1 MFTPM
6 KILYTDEQM
15 SILWTN
21 NSGPEPESEARARL
35 YNCWLL
41 SRPGPGRGALVM
53 RVRGRGGGDRGI
65 LIISSFY

>member
-1 MFTPM
+1 MFIPI

-21 NSGPEPESEARARL
+21 ISGPEPESEARACL

-53 RVRGRGGGDRGI
+53 RARGGGDRGI